1 MKANQTATL
10 TLRLLGIYC
19 LIVFVPFVS
28 VFSSALYY
36 ARSGSNY
43 GTVITVLAVLFCFLW
58 LAVGIS
64 LIVFSASWGNKLTT
78 GFGESNVT
86 NLSFEQIQALAFAVA
101 GALIFAESLP
111 QIFNSLYSIF
121 AVLDQ
126 LANKDHYPIGTRFDL
141 WPRLLGAVGTF
152 LKAGL
157 GLWLFFG
164 ARGVSK
170 FWYSMRNFGT
180 PKLPGN

>member
-1 MKANQTATL
+1 MKANQMATL
-10 TLRLLGIYC
+10 VLRLLGIYC

-36 ARSGSNY
+36 SRSGSNH
-43 GTVITVLAVLFCFLW
+43 GTVITVLAALFCFLW

-64 LIVFSASWGNKLTT
+64 LIVFSVSWGTKLTT
-78 GFGESNVT
+78 GFAESNVT
-86 NLSFEQIQALAFAVA
+86 SLSFDQIQVLAFAVA

-111 QIFNSLYSIF
+111 QIFNSLYSFFTVIE
-121 AVLDQ
+121 Q
-126 LANKDHYPIGTRFDL
+126 LAHKDEYPIGTRFDS
-141 WPRLLGAVGTF
+141 WPALLNAVGTL

-164 ARGVSK
+164 ARGAAN
-170 FWYSMRNFGT
+170 FWRSMRDFGT
-180 PKLPGN
+180 PKPPVS